1 MAQRSILNAPSL
13 NGPNLNGPS
22 FNGPGLN
29 LNLTRMAFAGAAP
42 LFQNFVLDVAP
53 GQTVA
58 LIGPSGVGKTTL
70 LRILAGVETA
80 FDGTAL
86 VDGVPADAAPV
97 PGLVF
102 QDARLLPWLTVAGNL
117 RAVRPG
123 LTSADIETA
132 LASVGLAG
140 QSEAWP
146 RQLSGG
152 MQRRLGLARA
162 LIVNPGLWLLD
173 EPFVSLDRAVV
184 RDLQALMAGLIQ
196 TSRPTVVLVSHD
208 PEDAARLAHRAVLI
222 AHRPVRVLADIDLGP
237 DPAARSRGQIAEAID
252 RIEAETQGVTP

>member
-1 MAQRSILNAPSL
+1 MAQRSDMT
-13 NGPNLNGPS
+13 
-22 FNGPGLN
+22 GPGLS
-29 LNLTRMAFAGAAP
+29 LRLSHMAFPGAAP
-42 LFQNFVLDVAP
+42 LFQTFALDVAP

-70 LRILAGVETA
+70 LRILAGVETG

-86 VDGVPADAAPV
+86 VDGVPAAKAPV

-117 RAVRPG
+117 RAVRPDLSG
-123 LTSADIETA
+123 ADIETA
-132 LASVGLAG
+132 LTRVGLQGRAG
-140 QSEAWP
+140 AWP

-184 RDLQALMAGLIQ
+184 RDLQGLMSQLIRSSQ
-196 TSRPTVVLVSHD
+196 PTVVLVSHD

-222 AHRPVRVLADIDLGP
+222 AHRPVRVLADLDLGP
-237 DPAARSRGQIAEAID
+237 DPAARSREQMVRLVD

>member
-1 MAQRSILNAPSL
+1 MAS
-13 NGPNLNGPS
+13 GPE
-22 FNGPGLN
+22 LN
-29 LNLTRMAFAGAAP
+29 LLLTRMAFPGAAP
-42 LFQNFVLDVAP
+42 LFENFTLDIEP

-70 LRILAGVETA
+70 LRILAGVETG

-86 VDGVPADAAPV
+86 VSGIPAAKAPV

-102 QDARLLPWLTVAGNL
+102 QDARLLPWLSASGNL
-117 RAVRPG
+117 RAVHPD
-123 LTSADIETA
+123 LTAPEIDAA
-132 LASVGLAG
+132 LARVGLSG
-140 QSEAWP
+140 QADAWP

-152 MQRRLGLARA
+152 MQRRLSLARA

-184 RDLQALMAGLIQ
+184 RDLQALMARLIGA
-196 TSRPTVVLVSHD
+196 SRPTVVLVSHD

-222 AHRPVRVLADIDLGP
+222 AGRPVRVLADLDLGAEFGP
-237 DPAARSRGQIAEAID
+237 DPASRGRNQIARAMD
-252 RIEAETQGVTP
+252 RIEAETQGATA

>member
-1 MAQRSILNAPSL
+1 MAYRSIM
-13 NGPNLNGPS
+13 NGPS
-22 FNGPGLN
+22 LS
-29 LNLTRMAFAGAAP
+29 LTITRMAFSGAAP
-42 LFQNFVLDVAP
+42 LFQNFALDVKP

-70 LRILAGVETA
+70 LRILAGVETV
-80 FDGTAL
+80 FDGTVL
-86 VDGVPADAAPV
+86 VDGVPAAQAPV

-117 RAVRPG
+117 RAVRPDLG
-123 LTSADIETA
+123 RSEIDAALTQ
-132 LASVGLAG
+132 VGLSG
-140 QSEAWP
+140 QADAWP

-173 EPFVSLDRAVV
+173 EPFVSLDRAIV
-184 RDLQALMAGLIQ
+184 RDLQGLMAQMIR
-196 TSRPTVVLVSHD
+196 TSQPTVVLVSHD

-237 DPAARSRGQIAEAID
+237 DPATRSREQRLQLID
-252 RIEAETQGVTP
+252 QIEAETQGVTP